1 MNTIEV
7 NEKNELIRRK
17 EVEGTPF
24 VVVEVEGKCFATLGN
39 YKITEDF
46 ETGIEAESAIKEIN
60 WKNLINLMI
69 VINDYCKS
77 LDKLENIEQKLKE
90 N

>member
-7 NEKNELIRRK
+7 NEKNELIKRT

-24 VVVEVEGKCFATLGN
+24 VVVETEGKCFATLGN
-39 YKITEDF
+39 YKVSEDYETTE
-46 ETGIEAESAIKEIN
+46 EAELAIKEIN

-77 LDKLENIEQKLKE
+77 LEGLKSIEQELKE

>member
-1 MNTIEV
+1 MKTIEV
-7 NEKNELIRRK
+7 NEKNELIKRT

-24 VVVEVEGKCFATLGN
+24 IIVETEGKCFATLGN
-39 YKITEDF
+39 YKVSEDY
-46 ETGIEAESAIKEIN
+46 ETSIEAELAIKEIN

-77 LDKLENIEQKLKE
+77 LNKLEDIAQELKE